1 MDRLLSM
8 TVFRRVA
15 ELQSFSAA
23 ARELRL
29 SNAAVSKHV
38 AGLEDRLRARL
49 LQRTTRKV
57 SLTAAG
63 SAYLERS
70 ARLLDELDELDQ
82 AAGQSAS
89 VPKGVLR
96 VNAPAAF
103 GVLHLAPLLPGVLA
117 AHPELSL
124 DVSFTDRFVD
134 LVEEGV
140 DLVVRIATEL
150 PDSAT
155 LVAQRLA
162 ATTQCLVATP
172 GYLRRHGTPRTLAD
186 LARHECIVYGNAA
199 APWRFLV
206 DGKPRALSVT
216 GRLRVDNSLAI
227 RDAVLAGVGIT
238 MIPMFYVHELVRT
251 NQLRVL
257 LPRVARPPV
266 WIHAVYPRQRHLST
280 KIRVFVEYLRTHLAA
295 APWAITRAGRD
306 ATARASR

>member
-38 AGLEDRLRARL
+38 AVLEDRLRARL

-63 SAYLERS
+63 SAYLERC
-70 ARLLDELDELDQ
+70 ARLLDELDELEQ

-89 VPKGVLR
+89 APKGVLR

-124 DVSFTDRFVD
+124 EVSFTDRFVD

-140 DLVVRIATEL
+140 DLVVRIATAL
-150 PDSAT
+150 PDSA
-155 LVAQRLA
+155 
-162 ATTQCLVATP
+162 TQCLVATP
-172 GYLRRHGTPRTLAD
+172 GYLRRHGTPRTLAE

-206 DGKPRALSVT
+206 GGKPRALSVT
-216 GRLRVDNSLAI
+216 GRLRVDNSLAV
-227 RDAVLAGVGIT
+227 RDAVLAGVGIA

-251 NQLRVL
+251 NQLRVV

-306 ATARASR
+306 ATA